1 MIHRRD
7 EFRGAQATIDKVHQ
21 LAKDGKINL
30 FTQYQMA
37 SVKGDKNL
45 ESIDIKHDNNE
56 IKNLKT
62 DYVLGFFGLIMQLGP
77 IANWGLNI
85 DKKTIEVDTE
95 KFETNQKGIYA
106 VGDICNYP
114 GKLKLILSGFHEGA
128 LAARA
133 CFKLARPNEKYRFE
147 FTTSSKT
154 IKERLGVKKVI
165 ELYSAN
171 TPNGKKISIMLEEIG
186 YEYKVINI
194 DLNKGDQFK
203 PEFKKISPFS
213 KIPVIIDQDNNKNIF
228 ESGAI
233 LMYLAEQSGKFYDT
247 KDRLE
252 INQWLMAQMGYVGP
266 MLGQH
271 HQFHHYNPGKSQFG
285 EERYFKISKRIYEE
299 LDERL
304 SKSRFLAGENYT
316 IADIGTFPWIARHEW
331 HDIGLK
337 NYKNLTRWYVEIS
350 EREAVKKG
358 FKFMNKDEVPPKP

>member
-1 MIHRRD
+1 MI
-7 EFRGAQATIDKVHQ
+7 K
-21 LAKDGKINL
+21 
-30 FTQYQMA
+30 
-37 SVKGDKNL
+37 
-45 ESIDIKHDNNE
+45 
-56 IKNLKT
+56 
-62 DYVLGFFGLIMQLGP
+62 
-77 IANWGLNI
+77 
-85 DKKTIEVDTE
+85 
-95 KFETNQKGIYA
+95 
-106 VGDICNYP
+106 
-114 GKLKLILSGFHEGA
+114 
-128 LAARA
+128 
-133 CFKLARPNEKYRFE
+133 
-147 FTTSSKT
+147 
-154 IKERLGVKKVI
+154 
-165 ELYSAN
+165 LYSAN

-203 PEFKKISPFS
+203 HEFKKISPFS

-233 LMYLAEQSGKFYDT
+233 LMYLAEQSGKFYDK

-299 LDERL
+299 LEERL
-304 SKSRFLAGENYT
+304 SKSRFLAGENYS

>member
-1 MIHRRD
+1 
-7 EFRGAQATIDKVHQ
+7 
-21 LAKDGKINL
+21 
-30 FTQYQMA
+30 
-37 SVKGDKNL
+37 
-45 ESIDIKHDNNE
+45 
-56 IKNLKT
+56 
-62 DYVLGFFGLIMQLGP
+62 
-77 IANWGLNI
+77 
-85 DKKTIEVDTE
+85 
-95 KFETNQKGIYA
+95 
-106 VGDICNYP
+106 
-114 GKLKLILSGFHEGA
+114 
-128 LAARA
+128 
-133 CFKLARPNEKYRFE
+133 
-147 FTTSSKT
+147 
-154 IKERLGVKKVI
+154 
-165 ELYSAN
+165 
-171 TPNGKKISIMLEEIG
+171 MLEEIG

-194 DLNKGDQFK
+194 DLKKGDQFK
-203 PEFKKISPFS
+203 PEFKKISPLS
-213 KIPVIIDQDNNKNIF
+213 KIPVIIDQDNKKNIF

-304 SKSRFLAGENYT
+304 SQSRFLAGENYT

-337 NYKNLTRWYVEIS
+337 NFKNLTRWYVEIS

-358 FKFMNKDEVPPKP
+358 FKFMNKDEIPPKP